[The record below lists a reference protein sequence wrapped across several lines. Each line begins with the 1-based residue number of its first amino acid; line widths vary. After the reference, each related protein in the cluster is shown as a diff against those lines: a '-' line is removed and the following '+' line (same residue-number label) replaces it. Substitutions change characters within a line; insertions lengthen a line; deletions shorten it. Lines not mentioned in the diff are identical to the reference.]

1 MGQRFGRKGQRQS
14 GVAALIGG
22 LAAVGFSL
30 WAASAQAAQLQFWRY
45 SSAQNRIEFAT
56 NSDIRP
62 KVQIIPNPVR
72 LVVDLPGVQLNKP
85 TVTQT
90 YNAAVKSIRVGQ
102 FDAQT
107 ARIVVE
113 LATGYT
119 VDPNLVKVSGSSPSS
134 WAIDLPTP
142 VVLSVADAA
151 AAESPQSVS
160 VTDSSPAASTVSSP
174 VLSSPTP
181 AAALPPATGQQT
193 GNLLEDIV
201 ITPDGLFLKTST
213 AVKNTELRR
222 SGQQISVR
230 MQGVSASS
238 QFAQQYSMSYH
249 GIQQLS
255 IRQLSAQPPV
265 TQVTLLVD
273 RRGPSWSASA
283 SRFGGIVLV
292 PRTGTTITP
301 GIQRPTDSISILQ
314 KKTLG
319 DVPQS
324 TPRPTFS
331 SPQLASSQTATV
343 QNLSLGGSQF
353 LVQAS
358 RPVVFT
364 SGWEGPQYRITVR
377 NAQPALGLRT
387 PQTGIGSALS
397 NVEVRQDGSNFSI
410 LVTPAPGVRIST
422 ISRVGTQTAILTL
435 LRAGMDPQVSQTTP
449 VQPLTLPT
457 PTGRRIVVID
467 PGHGNIDP
475 GAIGI
480 GGLKETDVVLAIAL
494 EVTRLLQQQGIQVYM
509 TRTDESRDVD
519 LPPRVALAEQVR
531 ANVFVSIHANSIDLT
546 RPDVN
551 GVETY
556 YAPGSTKGA
565 DLAQTILS
573 SITSTVNIPS
583 RGMHSARFYVI
594 RKTSMPSTLI
604 ETGFVTG
611 AQDAQRLGDP
621 AFRQQMATAI
631 ARGIIEYLNR
641 R

>member
-14 GVAALIGG
+14 GVATLIGG

-56 NSDIRP
+56 NSEIRP
-62 KVQIIPNPVR
+62 RVQIIPNPVR

-142 VVLSVADAA
+142 VVLPVADAVA
-151 AAESPQSVS
+151 SESPLSVPVADSSSSVS
-160 VTDSSPAASTVSSP
+160 VS
-174 VLSSPTP
+174 SSPTP
-181 AAALPPATGQQT
+181 AAALLSASGQQS

-222 SGQQISVR
+222 NGQQISVR
-230 MQGVSASS
+230 MQGVSVSS
-238 QFAQQYSMSYH
+238 QFAQQYSMNYH
-249 GIQQLS
+249 GIRQLS
-255 IRQLSAQPPV
+255 IRQLSAQTPL

-283 SRFGGIVLV
+283 SRFDGIVLV
-292 PRTGTTITP
+292 PRTGTNITP
-301 GIQRPTDSISILQ
+301 GIQRPTNSISILQ

-319 DVPQS
+319 ETVPLS

-331 SPQLASSQTATV
+331 SPPLSNSQIATV

-358 RPVVFT
+358 QPAVFT
-364 SGWEGPQYRITVR
+364 SGWEGSQYRITVR

-435 LRAGMDPQVSQTTP
+435 LRAGMDPQVSQSTP

-556 YAPGSTKGA
+556 YAPGSTSGA

-594 RKTSMPSTLI
+594 RKTSMPSTLV

-611 AQDAQRLGDP
+611 AQDAQRLADP
-621 AFRQQMATAI
+621 VFRQQMAVAI